1 MRDEQVMDIRL
12 IPPAQR
18 HPLIFDLFDKLQPGE
33 SFTLVNDHNPKPLY
47 YQFQAELTDQFRARY
62 SPLGPFAGLPECK
75 KEEVRTAL
83 DIICSGRFA
92 QCGFA
97 GCKNLPESEV
107 VGDRPLVSTAP
118 TAAPTPVTEA
128 PNASTPEPVDFLSL
142 ANGRLQSL
150 VSDRAR
156 LHDRAIKDAAK
167 AESSSRRGWERITM
181 QQEEARRHARPEQPK
196 PKQRPDGSYP
206 AYDPPPHDNDD
217 PGDYPVP
224 PP

>member
-1 MRDEQVMDIRL
+1 MFGL
-12 IPPAQR
+12 IAFGPDTGVLGLSRASAQFGPDSDQGSIVTD
-18 HPLIFDLFDKLQPGE
+18 PLAWLSADL
-33 SFTLVNDHNPKPLY
+33 SC
-47 YQFQAELTDQFRARY
+47 AELTDQFRARY
-62 SPLGPFAGLPECK
+62 SPLGPFAGLPESK

-83 DIICSGRFA
+83 DIICSERFA

-128 PNASTPEPVDFLSL
+128 PNASMPEPVDFLSL